1 MDANGSFNLVYD
13 TKESLE
19 KGVVTMMALMSVWEN
34 KAESSTVRK
43 YDLKKICDEITNEF
57 KIGLT
62 LSINQ
67 S

>member
-19 KGVVTMMALMSVWEN
+19 KGVVTMMALMSAWEN

-43 YDLKKICDEITNEF
+43 YDLEKICNEEANEF

-62 LSINQ
+62 LSINP